1 MNGKEQVVIRL
12 LEGLGYGVKLAL
24 VRAAVVRLRLARH
37 GADKITM
44 HSHSK
49 ANHIDCF
56 LNVGLPVAALLGVV
70 YLVDYHV
77 VLLLSVGRDVER
89 REPGFAAVL
98 GTCEEVEN
106 LLFFGD
112 DTGLL
117 LAAVGD
123 ALGTEYGLPIFRPD
137 LDVVLYGSG
146 VFELRFLCDAD
157 KLLDVVPLTP
167 EQRAVIRNWI
177 VCAIHGRDARYNRKF
192 PALRLLG
199 EFVLQISPRRS
210 LVEQV
215 DFLDV
220 APREM
225 GLRQLA

>member
-1 MNGKEQVVIRL
+1 MNGKEQVVIRFL
-12 LEGLGYGVKLAL
+12 QGLGYGVKLAL

-106 LLFFGD
+106 LLFLGD
-112 DTGLL
+112 DTRLL
-117 LAAVGD
+117 FAAVGD
-123 ALGTEYGLPIFRPD
+123 ALGTENALPVFCAD
-137 LDVVLYGSG
+137 LDVV
-146 VFELRFLCDAD
+146 FNN
-157 KLLDVVPLTP
+157 
-167 EQRAVIRNWI
+167 VIR
-177 VCAIHGRDARYNRKF
+177 RY
-192 PALRLLG
+192 
-199 EFVLQISPRRS
+199 S
-210 LVEQV
+210 
-215 DFLDV
+215 
-220 APREM
+220 
-225 GLRQLA
+225 

>member
-1 MNGKEQVVIRL
+1 MNGKEQVVIWL

-24 VRAAVVRLRLARH
+24 VGAGVVGLRLARH
-37 GADKITM
+37 TANKIGVDA
-44 HSHSK
+44 HSK
-49 ANHIDCF
+49 AYHIDG
-56 LNVGLPVAALLGVV
+56 LLYVGLPVTALFGIVN
-70 YLVDYHV
+70 LVDYNV
-77 VLLLSVGRDVER
+77 VLLLAVGCDIES

-146 VFELRFLCDAD
+146 VFGPYDGCEKTL
-157 KLLDVVPLTP
+157 
-167 EQRAVIRNWI
+167 
-177 VCAIHGRDARYNRKF
+177 
-192 PALRLLG
+192 
-199 EFVLQISPRRS
+199 
-210 LVEQV
+210 
-215 DFLDV
+215 
-220 APREM
+220 
-225 GLRQLA
+225 